1 MDNIFTNYQIKRP
14 KIKTSKRA
22 EFISQIFDI
31 YSSEAQRLFRKKE
44 NWKRYCNWARE
55 NKLAD
60 NKENQTKFKKTKLFI
75 KEHSLKT
82 ICYFIAPIPTSSL
95 DYIVSVAKDMQNR
108 NQNFSGY
115 LMGNLFLKG
124 DNSKVLKENSKL
136 AI

>member
-1 MDNIFTNYQIKRP
+1 MENIFTNYQIERS

-22 EFISQIFDI
+22 EFVSEIFNI
-31 YSSEAQRLFRKKE
+31 YSSETQRLFRKKE

-60 NKENQTKFKKTKLFI
+60 NQENQTKFKKTKLFI

-82 ICYFIAPIPTSSL
+82 ICYFLAPIPTSSL

-115 LMGNLFLKG
+115 LMGNLIIK
-124 DNSKVLKENSKL
+124 KENCV
-136 AI
+136 

>member
-1 MDNIFTNYQIKRP
+1 MNNLFTNYQIERP

-22 EFISQIFDI
+22 EFISQIFEV
-31 YSSEAQRLFRKKE
+31 YNSESQKLFRKKE

-82 ICYFIAPIPTSSL
+82 VCYFLSPIPTSSL
-95 DYIVSVAKDMQNR
+95 DYIVSVAKDMQHR

-115 LMGNLFLKG
+115 LMGNLII
-124 DNSKVLKENSKL
+124 KVDRFKEINVPSL
-136 AI
+136 

>member
-1 MDNIFTNYQIKRP
+1 MENIFTNYQIQRP
-14 KIKTSKRA
+14 KMKTSKRA
-22 EFISQIFDI
+22 EFISQIFGI
-31 YSSEAQRLFRKKE
+31 YSSESQRLFRKKE

-60 NKENQTKFKKTKLFI
+60 TKENQTKFKKTKLFI

-82 ICYFIAPIPTSSL
+82 ICYFLAPIPTSSL

-115 LMGNLFLKG
+115 LMGNLILKV
-124 DNSKVLKENSKL
+124 DNSKVLK
-136 AI
+136 